1 MHEPAI
7 NAAYT
12 KERHTLRACERP
24 WAPCT
29 LQNRQKYGMS
39 VRHSHEERMAGVCVY
54 PVLQGLFAGLISAF
68 ISLAW
73 LCSCLLRCYTDAL
86 VSRCE
91 KYSPGTLDQLLAQ
104 GLALCIS
111 LITSVAVGMT
121 AAWRS
126 CVEGNSAEPKP

>member
-54 PVLQGLFAGLISAF
+54 PVFAGFVCRSYQRLHKPSMAMQLFAT
-68 ISLAW
+68 
-73 LCSCLLRCYTDAL
+73 LLH
-86 VSRCE
+86 
-91 KYSPGTLDQLLAQ
+91 
-104 GLALCIS
+104 
-111 LITSVAVGMT
+111 
-121 AAWRS
+121 
-126 CVEGNSAEPKP
+126 